1 MPKRRKRWFGRPRRF
16 LIDVS
21 WARRPT
27 EECNTF
33 LAVLADVERIR
44 RVSERGK
51 RTNLHVFLT
60 IFAGEYRRSEVI
72 WTLND
77 LRQSAVVS

>member
-1 MPKRRKRWFGRPRRF
+1 
-16 LIDVS
+16 
-21 WARRPT
+21 
-27 EECNTF
+27 
-33 LAVLADVERIR
+33 VERIR

-72 WTLND
+72 
-77 LRQSAVVS
+77 